1 MTNKKRLTCVIMNI
15 LLITKKHGHS
25 INLSSRSKKAKWHLN
40 LYHKKMGLVVSP
52 VTAPIHRQTAK
63 SRIKPNSL
71 SQKIRLRVS
80 PGTAPLNHLLS
91 RTQTNAHDTFINAWQ
106 WSVHQE
112 LIITDQRCRDVLSFH
127 KITGITLLRYES
139 FTLIWSWVGLSFKVC
154 QSVSDTWPD
163 LHFFNI

>member
-1 MTNKKRLTCVIMNI
+1 MANYKMVKRCDYEPCAYHQ
-15 LLITKKHGHS
+15 KYGHS
-25 INLSSRSKKAKWHLN
+25 VNISSRSKKAKWHLN

-71 SQKIRLRVS
+71 SQKIRLWVS
-80 PGTAPLNHLLS
+80 PGTAPLNHPLS

-112 LIITDQRCRDVLSFH
+112 LIITDQYISVNILKKKNFC
-127 KITGITLLRYES
+127 ES
-139 FTLIWSWVGLSFKVC
+139 LEK
-154 QSVSDTWPD
+154 TWPIHS
-163 LHFFNI
+163 LRRICH

>member
-1 MTNKKRLTCVIMNI
+1 MWLWTLCLSAKIWTQRQSLVKKQKSKMTPKSV
-15 LLITKKHGHS
+15 S
-25 INLSSRSKKAKWHLN
+25 Q
-40 LYHKKMGLVVSP
+40 KMGLVLSP

-71 SQKIRLRVS
+71 SQKIRLWVS
-80 PGTAPLNHLLS
+80 PGTAPLNHPLS

-139 FTLIWSWVGLSFKVC
+139 FTLILIRNWVGLSFKVC